1 MIKSALS
8 LAPGEGAERA
18 RSMIA
23 LNAGAAIY
31 VSGVAET
38 LKAGITAADDVIT
51 SGAALDKLD
60 AFVGFTKQLRTEAS

>member
-1 MIKSALS
+1 LIKSALS
-8 LAPGEGAERA
+8 LEPGEGAERA

-31 VSGVAET
+31 VSGVAKT
-38 LKAGITAADDVIT
+38 LKAGIIAADDAIT

-60 AFVGFTKQLRTEAS
+60 AFVGFTKQLRTQAS

>member
-1 MIKSALS
+1 
-8 LAPGEGAERA
+8 
-18 RSMIA
+18 MIA

-38 LKAGITAADDVIT
+38 LKAGIIAADDVIT

>member
-1 MIKSALS
+1 MAT
-8 LAPGEGAERA
+8 GEGPERA

-31 VSGVAET
+31 VSGVAKT

-51 SGAALDKLD
+51 SGAALDKLY
-60 AFVGFTKQLRTEAS
+60 AFVGFTKQLRTQAS